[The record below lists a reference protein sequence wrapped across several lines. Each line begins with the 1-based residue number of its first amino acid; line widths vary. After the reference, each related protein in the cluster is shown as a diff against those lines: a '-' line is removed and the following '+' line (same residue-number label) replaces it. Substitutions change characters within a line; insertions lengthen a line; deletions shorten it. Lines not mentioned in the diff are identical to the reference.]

1 MKNPRKKYDHVNL
14 TPEASAVLKNERQ
27 KPNGLSG
34 IKFASAAIVE
44 KASTNAIVL
53 KTDLHCL
60 EWEGERR
67 WGKFRWLDITNP
79 MRGVHFEEMAP
90 PADRKTEGE
99 G

>member
-44 KASTNAIVL
+44 KYNRE
-53 KTDLHCL
+53 K
-60 EWEGERR
+60 
-67 WGKFRWLDITNP
+67 K
-79 MRGVHFEEMAP
+79 
-90 PADRKTEGE
+90 
-99 G
+99 

>member
-44 KASTNAIVL
+44 YAAKKV
-53 KTDLHCL
+53 
-60 EWEGERR
+60 
-67 WGKFRWLDITNP
+67 
-79 MRGVHFEEMAP
+79 V
-90 PADRKTEGE
+90 DRKTERKKPRT
-99 G
+99 